1 MRERTEA
8 GKLFTD
14 YCEGLPED
22 RINCKKRMI
31 QFNSTMPDDVKA
43 RMTALNELLGKKQ
56 MRGWNRHF
64 YCCYGTNI
72 TIGEGSY
79 LNFNCNFVDE
89 WENYHWQKSNVW
101 SGSYNSYG
109 GASC

>member
-1 MRERTEA
+1 MTMRERTEA

-43 RMTALNELLGKKQ
+43 RMTALNELLGKK
-56 MRGWNRHF
+56 
-64 YCCYGTNI
+64 
-72 TIGEGSY
+72 
-79 LNFNCNFVDE
+79 
-89 WENYHWQKSNVW
+89 SNVW
-101 SGSYNSYG
+101 G
-109 GASC
+109 GTAILLLLWD

>member
-1 MRERTEA
+1 MTMRERTEA

-43 RMTALNELLGKKQ
+43 IPCTLVGTLVSAVLDNPGLELV
-56 MRGWNRHF
+56 F
-64 YCCYGTNI
+64 PVI
-72 TIGEGSY
+72 
-79 LNFNCNFVDE
+79 V
-89 WENYHWQKSNVW
+89 
-101 SGSYNSYG
+101 
-109 GASC
+109 

>member
-1 MRERTEA
+1 MTMRERIEA

-43 RMTALNELLGKKQ
+43 P
-56 MRGWNRHF
+56 
-64 YCCYGTNI
+64 
-72 TIGEGSY
+72 
-79 LNFNCNFVDE
+79 
-89 WENYHWQKSNVW
+89 
-101 SGSYNSYG
+101 
-109 GASC
+109 

>member
-1 MRERTEA
+1 MRERIEA

-43 RMTALNELLGKKQ
+43 RMTALNELLGKNKCV
-56 MRGWNRHF
+56 G
-64 YCCYGTNI
+64 GTAI
-72 TIGEGSY
+72 
-79 LNFNCNFVDE
+79 LLLLWD
-89 WENYHWQKSNVW
+89 
-101 SGSYNSYG
+101 
-109 GASC
+109 

>member
-1 MRERTEA
+1 MTMRERTEA

-56 MRGWNRHF
+56 MRWWNRHF
-64 YCCYGTNI
+64 TAAMGLILPQGKALT
-72 TIGEGSY
+72 
-79 LNFNCNFVDE
+79 
-89 WENYHWQKSNVW
+89 
-101 SGSYNSYG
+101 
-109 GASC
+109 